1 MNNQDLQKIAEK
13 VIKKADIKQEDKE
26 KFGSVIIILSVISI
40 LLTLI
45 RVMQEC
51 NKSKIKL
58 FSRDQKYEYFGSQIK
73 EVTIRRSWFTKMT
86 TKKVIR
92 RELSREDYHNYGASL
107 MNAIL
112 DTGENLKD
120 DEIKTLVEAA
130 NV

>member
-13 VIKKADIKQEDKE
+13 VISKVDIQPEDKE

-58 FSRDQKYEYFGSQIK
+58 FSQNQKYEYFGTQIK
-73 EVTIRRSWFTKMT
+73 EVIVRRSWFTKMT
-86 TKKVIR
+86 IKKVIR
-92 RELSREDYHNYGASL
+92 RELNREDYYTYGVSL

-112 DTGENLKD
+112 DTGENLKE
-120 DEIKTLVEAA
+120 DEVITLVETA

>member
-1 MNNQDLQKIAEK
+1 
-13 VIKKADIKQEDKE
+13 
-26 KFGSVIIILSVISI
+26 
-40 LLTLI
+40 
-45 RVMQEC
+45 MQEC

-58 FSRDQKYEYFGSQIK
+58 LNRNAKYEYFGSQIK
-73 EVTIRRSWFTKMT
+73 EITIRRSWFTKMT

-92 RELSREDYHNYGASL
+92 RELSREDYYEYGVSL

-112 DTGENLKD
+112 DTGENLKE